1 MSSKDTPA
9 IRQSRGGVQSVERA
23 FGLLECIANSAG
35 SATLSHIAADVN
47 LPLPTIHRLLNT
59 LVNLGVV
66 RQLPDRGYALGPGL
80 VRLGDIAGSQLG
92 AIARPYLRELVAE
105 LGESANV
112 ATMDG
117 DMVVYVDQV
126 ASERQ
131 MRMFTE
137 VGRRAHMHATG
148 VGKAIL
154 AGLDSEQVRHIATT
168 AGMPTP
174 TEYSIGTIDGLEAE
188 LELIRERGYAIDEQE
203 QELGVRCFAM
213 AIPDSP
219 APLAISVSGP
229 ISRVDQSFADRAVP
243 LLKEAHPPRPRPGR
257 RAARAGPRP
266 TPAAARSPAELL
278 RGR

>member
-1 MSSKDTPA
+1 MSSKDTKTPA
-9 IRQSRGGVQSVERA
+9 IRQSKGGVQSVERA
-23 FGLLECIANSAG
+23 FGLLECIANSSG

-66 RQLPDRGYALGPGL
+66 RQLPNRGYALGPGL
-80 VRLGDIAGSQLG
+80 VRLGNLAGAQLG
-92 AIARPYLRELVAE
+92 AIARPYLRDLVAE

-126 ASERQ
+126 ASQRQ

-137 VGRRAHMHATG
+137 VGRRAHMHDTG

-154 AGLDSEQVRHIATT
+154 AGLEADQVRHIVTT

-174 TEYSIGTIDGLEAE
+174 TEYSLGTLSE
-188 LELIRERGYAIDEQE
+188 LESELERIRDRGYAIDEQE

-213 AIPDSP
+213 AIPDAP

-229 ISRVDQSFADRAVP
+229 ISRVDQAFADRAVP
-243 LLKEAHPPRPRPGR
+243 LLRT
-257 RAARAGPRP
+257 AADQISEEM
-266 TPAAARSPAELL
+266 RSMV
-278 RGR
+278 

>member
-1 MSSKDTPA
+1 MTSNDEKAPA
-9 IRQSRGGVQSVERA
+9 IRQTKGGVQSVERA
-23 FGLLECIANSAG
+23 FGLLECIANSSG
-35 SATLSHIAADVN
+35 SATLSHIAAEVS

-66 RQLPDRGYALGPGL
+66 RQLPNRGYALGPGL
-80 VRLGDIAGSQLG
+80 IRLGNLAGSQLG
-92 AIARPYLRELVAE
+92 AIARPYLRTLVDE

-112 ATMDG
+112 ATIDG

-126 ASERQ
+126 SSQRQ

-137 VGRRAHMHATG
+137 VGRRTHMHDTG

-154 AGLDSEQVRHIATT
+154 AGLDTEQVRHIVTT

-174 TEYSIGTIDGLEAE
+174 TEYSIGTIKDLEAE
-188 LELIRERGYAIDEQE
+188 LVRIRDRGYSIDEQE

-213 AIPDSP
+213 SIPDAP

-229 ISRVDQSFADRAVP
+229 ISRVDKAFSDRAIP
-243 LLKEAHPPRPRPGR
+243 LLRSAAEAISDDMR
-257 RAARAGPRP
+257 RGA
-266 TPAAARSPAELL
+266 
-278 RGR
+278 

>member
-1 MSSKDTPA
+1 MTTNDAETPA
-9 IRQSRGGVQSVERA
+9 VRQTKGGVQSVERA

-47 LPLPTIHRLLNT
+47 LPLPTIHRLLGT
-59 LVNLGVV
+59 LVSLGIV
-66 RQLPDRGYALGPGL
+66 RQLPNRGYALGPGL
-80 VRLGDIAGSQLG
+80 VRLGNLAGAQLG
-92 AIARPYLRELVAE
+92 AIARPHLRTLVAE

-112 ATMDG
+112 ATLDG

-137 VGRRAHMHATG
+137 VGRRTHMHDTG

-154 AGLDSEQVRHIATT
+154 AQLDPAQVRSIVAT

-174 TEYSIGTIDGLEAE
+174 TEHSIGTLEQLEAE
-188 LELIRERGYAIDEQE
+188 LERIRQRGYSIDEQE

-213 AIPDSP
+213 SVPGAPS
-219 APLAISVSGP
+219 PLAISVSGP
-229 ISRVDQSFADRAVP
+229 ISRVDDDF
-243 LLKEAHPPRPRPGR
+243 
-257 RAARAGPRP
+257 AARAIP
-266 TPAAARSPAELL
+266 LL
-278 RGR
+278 RSVAEQIAADMQPGA

>member
-1 MSSKDTPA
+1 MSSNDTPA
-9 IRQSRGGVQSVERA
+9 VRQSKGGVQSVERA

-154 AGLDSEQVRHIATT
+154 AGLGSEQVRRIAAT

-174 TEYSIGTIDGLEAE
+174 TEYSIGTIDELEAE
-188 LELIRERGYAIDEQE
+188 LGRIRERGYAIDEQE

-219 APLAISVSGP
+219 VPLAISVSGP

-243 LLKEAHPPRPRPGR
+243 LLKD
-257 RAARAGPRP
+257 
-266 TPAAARSPAELL
+266 AAARISAEMQS
-278 RGR
+278 GR

>member
-9 IRQSRGGVQSVERA
+9 NRQSKGGVQSVERA
-23 FGLLECIANSAG
+23 FGLLECIANSSG
-35 SATLSHIAADVN
+35 SATLSHIATDVS

-80 VRLGDIAGSQLG
+80 VRLGNLAGSQLG
-92 AIARPYLRELVAE
+92 QFARPYLRDLVAE

-112 ATMDG
+112 ATLDG

-126 ASERQ
+126 ASQRQ

-137 VGRRAHMHATG
+137 VGRRAHMHDTG
-148 VGKAIL
+148 VGKAML
-154 AGLDSEQVRHIATT
+154 AGLDADQVRHIVTT

-174 TEYSIGTIDGLEAE
+174 TEFSIGSVSELEAE
-188 LELIRERGYAIDEQE
+188 LDRIRERGYAIDEQE
-203 QELGVRCFAM
+203 QELGVRCFAI
-213 AIPDSP
+213 AIPDAP

-229 ISRVDQSFADRAVP
+229 VSRVDQAFADRAIP
-243 LLKEAHPPRPRPGR
+243 LLRS
-257 RAARAGPRP
+257 
-266 TPAAARSPAELL
+266 AAAQISVDM
-278 RGR
+278 RGGV

>member
-1 MSSKDTPA
+1 MSSKDTPGTRPA
-9 IRQSRGGVQSVERA
+9 KGGVQSVERA

-59 LVNLGVV
+59 LVNIGVV
-66 RQLPDRGYALGPGL
+66 RQLPNRGYALGPGL
-80 VRLGDIAGSQLG
+80 VRLGNIAGSQLG
-92 AIARPYLRELVAE
+92 AIARPYLRDLVAE

-112 ATMDG
+112 ATMDK

-126 ASERQ
+126 ASQRQ

-137 VGRRAHMHATG
+137 VGRRAHMHDTG

-154 AGLDSEQVRHIATT
+154 ADLDPEQVRHIVTT

-174 TEYSIGTIDGLEAE
+174 TEFSIGSISELEAE
-188 LELIRERGYAIDEQE
+188 LDRIRERGYAIDEQE

-219 APLAISVSGP
+219 TPLAISVSGP
-229 ISRVDQSFADRAVP
+229 VSRVDQGFADRAVP
-243 LLKEAHPPRPRPGR
+243 LL
-257 RAARAGPRP
+257 RAAADHI
-266 TPAAARSPAELL
+266 SAEMQT
-278 RGR
+278 GR